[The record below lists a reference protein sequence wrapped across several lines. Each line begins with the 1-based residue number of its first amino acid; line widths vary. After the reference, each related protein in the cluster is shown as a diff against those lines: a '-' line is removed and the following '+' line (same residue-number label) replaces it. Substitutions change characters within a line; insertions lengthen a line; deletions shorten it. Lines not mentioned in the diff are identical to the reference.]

1 MKKIILI
8 TFMVFG
14 LVSYAQ
20 EFKAKEKPS
29 TFEQITLPID
39 KNSGRVV
46 FTEII
51 TLDSVS
57 AENLYNRARLFVS
70 NHYRSS
76 KTVTDLSDEKS
87 TTIIIKAHI
96 TTHFKAWAGGEFPAG
111 GFNYTLKIYCKE
123 NRYKYETSNFIHT
136 GEYDNVN
143 RSSGGAIEN
152 DKPDCGSMFITKKQ
166 WNYIKQDC
174 IVNITKLI
182 EDLKVA
188 MSNKSEIEKK
198 DW

>member
-1 MKKIILI
+1 
-8 TFMVFG
+8 MVFG
-14 LVSYAQ
+14 FVSYAQ

-39 KNSGRVV
+39 KNSGKTV
-46 FTEII
+46 FTEVI

-70 NHYRSS
+70 NYYKSS

-87 TTIIIKAHI
+87 STVIIKSYKI
-96 TTHFKAWAGGEFPAG
+96 SHFKDWTGGIYPAG
-111 GFNYTLKIYCKE
+111 GFNYTLKVYCKE
-123 NRYKYETSNFIHT
+123 NRYKYEISSLTHT
-136 GEYDNVN
+136 GEYDNFN
-143 RSSGGAIEN
+143 NSSGGAIEN
-152 DKPDCGSMFITKKQ
+152 DKPDCGTMFITKKQ

-174 IVNITKLI
+174 ITNIIKLS
-182 EDLKVA
+182 EDLKKA